1 MEYKIPEQFYFRI
14 HHARPRFKNDVEN
27 VLIYVAENI
36 AKLTPMSEADFAQ
49 RLNQAIYGYPGNAHK
64 ELKTINNWRTEIS
77 SLFGF
82 VQHNDN
88 DIAEAGR
95 RAKELA
101 EDGDLVA
108 FFKTYLYSFQY
119 PGAHIKSHAI
129 LEQIEH
135 GIHFKPAQ
143 YILKLL
149 THIKE
154 VEGANIGLTKGE
166 ICHCVFNDLRVTRD
180 GEDVSLAWE
189 RIKTNR
195 KSKLTYDMTGDVI
208 RYAGDIVDYME
219 IANLLKTW
227 DSRTYYLNDL
237 ETETIVKFIESKEW
251 FPGYDRMIAKRQ
263 GSLDAINSVYYDWFA
278 YVNRDMVIT
287 DFKTDI
293 LAYIASD
300 QQEYEALKN
309 TGKEITDR
317 IEREE
322 EFTTK
327 DIGDMGENLVHGHEC
342 MRIKI
347 GGREDLIHLIKRIP
361 TQFAVGYDISSVE
374 LDERKRYIEVKTTIS
389 SKPLHFNSIH
399 LTRNEWNTAST
410 TRDAYYVYRL
420 MISKGVTKLF
430 LLQDPVG
437 LYKQD
442 KINMIPNDGA
452 DITFDPKTVGRFE
465 DLLVWKH

>member
-36 AKLTPMSEADFAQ
+36 AKLDPMPESDFAQ

-129 LEQIEH
+129 LEQIKH
-135 GIHFKPAQ
+135 GVRFKPAQ
-143 YILKLL
+143 YILRLL
-149 THIKE
+149 THIKN

-180 GEDVSLAWE
+180 IEDVSLVWE

-195 KSKLTYDMTGDVI
+195 K
-208 RYAGDIVDYME
+208 
-219 IANLLKTW
+219 
-227 DSRTYYLNDL
+227 
-237 ETETIVKFIESKEW
+237 
-251 FPGYDRMIAKRQ
+251 
-263 GSLDAINSVYYDWFA
+263 
-278 YVNRDMVIT
+278 
-287 DFKTDI
+287 
-293 LAYIASD
+293 
-300 QQEYEALKN
+300 
-309 TGKEITDR
+309 
-317 IEREE
+317 
-322 EFTTK
+322 
-327 DIGDMGENLVHGHEC
+327 
-342 MRIKI
+342 
-347 GGREDLIHLIKRIP
+347 
-361 TQFAVGYDISSVE
+361 
-374 LDERKRYIEVKTTIS
+374 
-389 SKPLHFNSIH
+389 
-399 LTRNEWNTAST
+399 
-410 TRDAYYVYRL
+410 
-420 MISKGVTKLF
+420 
-430 LLQDPVG
+430 
-437 LYKQD
+437 KQ
-442 KINMIPNDGA
+442 
-452 DITFDPKTVGRFE
+452 VV
-465 DLLVWKH
+465 L